1 MLGIFIMIC
10 ITFTRINTS
19 KKFIVWIQKVKK
31 KLDYK
36 KLRHIDDYKYSSEEK
51 QEETKTDKDEF
62 SKHISEKE
70 TDINE

>member
-1 MLGIFIMIC
+1 MIC
-10 ITFTRINTS
+10 ITFPKINTS
-19 KKFIVWIQKVKK
+19 KKYIVWIQKVKK

-36 KLRHIDDYKYSSEEK
+36 KLRLIDDYQYPPEEE

-62 SKHISEKE
+62 SKHNAEKE